1 MDLRR
6 ASWVVRGLVTVAG
19 VTLLAAVARSEPPV
33 VEMPRY
39 SVHSLAGDYPALV
52 VSQEGHAV
60 FRLPL
65 ASGLSTPGQEETLSN
80 IRLARAEAKSGS
92 AVWEFEAR
100 SSLWTDR
107 RFLWTFPPDRIEFQ
121 QFASGPRPIERCY
134 FFANGISERWE
145 NGTSPGVFAN
155 ATVYATRYFS
165 PRPNHADQSYF
176 TIAVPQSIG
185 VAGETPER
193 DLRAAAPLPRLREE
207 RPLGGD
213 RAGRA
218 ARGVPLQ
225 RPRVLGL
232 PLRRGVVLGALRR
245 LPHGEDRVRLAT
257 RVTSFRFQRVGRAR
271 TWRGWTRGASP
282 PGSASRTRPGTAGR
296 SSAAGR
302 SRPARR
308 RHRASPPTT
317 SRPRRGTR
325 RGWTCS
331 RGAASR
337 WGPSTNL
344 EEWWS
349 YMRAQPSIGIPAL
362 YFVHRTESTME
373 EVPDGTWRQLEEV
386 WDDYVKRLDGPAARG
401 EE

>member
-1 MDLRR
+1 MELRH

-271 TWRGWTRGASP
+271 EVRGVDGREGLRHPEALPERGLAPPADLLRLGGADPRGGGIGRRRPRPRDPGEVRGVAGRAREARP
-282 PGSASRTRPGTAGR
+282 PGGDPRRTSRSGGATCARSRRSGSPRSTSSTGRRARWRKSRTGRGDSSRRSGT
-296 SSAAGR
+296 
-302 SRPARR
+302 
-308 RHRASPPTT
+308 TT
-317 SRPRRGTR
+317 
-325 RGWTCS
+325 
-331 RGAASR
+331 
-337 WGPSTNL
+337 
-344 EEWWS
+344 
-349 YMRAQPSIGIPAL
+349 
-362 YFVHRTESTME
+362 
-373 EVPDGTWRQLEEV
+373 
-386 WDDYVKRLDGPAARG
+386 
-401 EE
+401 